1 MLNLHPLECTIKDND
16 HIPDLLLIN
25 YASFFCECYN
35 KWDSGNHTT
44 AKVWP
49 YTEGYST
56 CHYGQ

>member
-1 MLNLHPLECTIKDND
+1 ML
-16 HIPDLLLIN
+16 
-25 YASFFCECYN
+25 ASSASAYN

-49 YTEGYST
+49 YAEGYST